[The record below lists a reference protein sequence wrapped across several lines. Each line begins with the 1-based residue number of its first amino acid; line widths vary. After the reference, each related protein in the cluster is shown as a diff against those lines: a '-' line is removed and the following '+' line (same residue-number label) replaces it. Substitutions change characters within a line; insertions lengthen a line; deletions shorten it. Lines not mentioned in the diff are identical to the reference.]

1 MQRRIFELH
10 ACVGRGGFGEVYR
23 ATMRSPG
30 GLVRE
35 VAVKML
41 KRDVAPDED
50 AVQRLRYEANLL
62 ARLDHRA
69 ILNVVDMVN
78 LAGRVSLVT
87 QYLDGDDLL
96 RCVQGQDSIPERAL
110 IELCGEV
117 ASALHATAT
126 NLELVHRDIKP
137 SNIRVTLDGTVKL
150 LDFGIARSP
159 RVERDGHT
167 GTGTVVGTPGY
178 IAPERFLDDA
188 VSPAC
193 DVYSLGCVVFAG
205 LTQQR
210 LHQDLSRKRLL
221 QLALDGEEHD
231 REVANRLR
239 EVHNPGVRSLLTA
252 MLLHRPEAR
261 PAARRVEE
269 LCEDLGPRCE
279 GKSLRRWAR
288 ERRWPEPASE
298 EGDLVGRVIEEE
310 PLVLTASAA
319 ASRPAVPP
327 AFGLPA
333 NLGAA
338 NTVLERDLPTRALSP
353 VPPPQL
359 GSPTRAPRPPHA
371 VPNEDLWHRP
381 PPTAPAVPPWVQGTA
396 QPQAVR
402 SPVSPVEDLS
412 PPTPPVEPPRASP
425 ARAPEPSPQAPRP
438 TPPRSAEPA
447 RPAAN
452 TRRAPAASG
461 GGFAAPVIILALGG
475 LMYGFLAMEGHAPP
489 PRDLWLLVQAA
500 ANDAQLAWRHRDR

>member
-1 MQRRIFELH
+1 MHRRVFELH

-23 ATMRSPG
+23 ATMSSPG

-35 VAVKML
+35 VAVKTL

-69 ILNVVDMVN
+69 ILSVVDMVN

-159 RVERDGHT
+159 QVQRDGHT

-210 LHQDLSRKRLL
+210 LHQDLSRKRLI

-231 REVANRLR
+231 REVAQRLR
-239 EVHNPGVRSLLTA
+239 EVHNPGVRGLLTA
-252 MLLHRPEAR
+252 MLLHRPESR

-298 EGDLVGRVIEEE
+298 EGELVGRVIEEE
-310 PLVLTASAA
+310 PLALPAGPA
-319 ASRPAVPP
+319 ASRGPTPP

-338 NTVLERDLPTRALSP
+338 STLLDLDQPTRALSP

-359 GSPTRAPRPPHA
+359 GSPARPARPPQPSPHA
-371 VPNEDLWHRP
+371 VPPEDLWRRPTATPSAAAPPWTQP
-381 PPTAPAVPPWVQGTA
+381 PP
-396 QPQAVR
+396 
-402 SPVSPVEDLS
+402 
-412 PPTPPVEPPRASP
+412 PPV
-425 ARAPEPSPQAPRP
+425 APRP
-438 TPPRSAEPA
+438 APRPSEEPAAAPPPPAAPPRNVEPRPDPRA
-447 RPAAN
+447 PREAQGAAQRRPAQ
-452 TRRAPAASG
+452 RPPSG
-461 GGFAAPVIILALGG
+461 GGLAAPVIILALGG